1 MLDEE
6 TRRWLFLHLNT
17 MKASNAPESAGRSS
31 RTRSP
36 RIPKPRT
43 VAFTVRVSPSTA
55 RWLRALARAGKPRWE
70 KGRKPDP
77 CTPEELLEQAAFCMA
92 DCAGRR
98 TGSWEADV
106 ARTLLFSSGFN
117 TQASTADQFRLLC
130 AEDRANEKWRAA
142 RVKLVDMAI
151 EGGAS

>member
-17 MKASNAPESAGRSS
+17 MKSSNAPESAGRSS

-43 VAFTVRVSPSTA
+43 VAITVRVSPSTA
-55 RWLRALARAGKPRWE
+55 RWLRALARAGKPSWE

-92 DCAGRR
+92 DAAGRR

-106 ARTLLFSSGFN
+106 ARSLLMSSGLP
-117 TQASTADQFRLLC
+117 TEPRPADSDRC
-130 AEDRANEKWRAA
+130 HRAENAANAKWRASLTA
-142 RVKLVDMAI
+142 EKGVTP
-151 EGGAS
+151 